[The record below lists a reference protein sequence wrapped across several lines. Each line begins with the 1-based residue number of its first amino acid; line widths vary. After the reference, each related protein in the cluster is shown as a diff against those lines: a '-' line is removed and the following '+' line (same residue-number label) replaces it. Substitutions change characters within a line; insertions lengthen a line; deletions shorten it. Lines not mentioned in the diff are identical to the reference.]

1 MSKARSAATKPAKS
15 TRSDGSSVVTW
26 RAGADDLAAI
36 DAVESWLKAE
46 SADAQKVTRS
56 DAVRRALRLAQA
68 SIAGSAERDAVR
80 DAARDEARDAA
91 RDKAHDEARR
101 VELEAAG
108 LLPGADQIDALLA
121 QLKATEDAYRGFDKQ
136 VQRIGNNV
144 NQMTIVA
151 HSGGAVDVDAI
162 AGVERALRAILDEM
176 TLWERFD
183 NRERMRL
190 MYDRRT

>member
-80 DAARDEARDAA
+80 DAARDKARDAA
-91 RDKAHDEARR
+91 RDEARR

>member
-1 MSKARSAATKPAKS
+1 M
-15 TRSDGSSVVTW
+15 
-26 RAGADDLAAI
+26 AAI

-80 DAARDEARDAA
+80 DAARDKARDAA
-91 RDKAHDEARR
+91 RDQAHDEARR

-151 HSGGAVDVDAI
+151 HSGAAVDVDAI